1 MEKATKKI
9 IKKIEQDIKEINMLV
24 GFVNIMEKNEVG
36 LEEFKE
42 LLKWFVMVYEVSD
55 NDEDLKDVFDRTRK
69 AKKLFETVNAI
80 ALFAEDD
87 EVE

>member
-1 MEKATKKI
+1 MEKVTKKI

-36 LEEFKE
+36 LKDFKE

-55 NDEDLKDVFDRTRK
+55 NDEELKDVFDRTRK
-69 AKKLFETVNAI
+69 AKKLLETVNTI
-80 ALFAEDD
+80 AQFTEL

>member
-9 IKKIEQDIKEINMLV
+9 IKKIEQDMKEINMLV

-36 LEEFKE
+36 LKEFKE

-55 NDEDLKDVFDRTRK
+55 NDEELKDVFERTRK
-69 AKKLFETVNAI
+69 DKKLLETVNTI
-80 ALFAEDD
+80 AQFTEL

>member
-9 IKKIEQDIKEINMLV
+9 IKKIEQDMKEINMLV

-36 LEEFKE
+36 LKEFKE

-55 NDEDLKDVFDRTRK
+55 NDEELKDVFERTRK
-69 AKKLFETVNAI
+69 AKKLLETVNTI
-80 ALFAEDD
+80 AQFTEL

>member
-9 IKKIEQDIKEINMLV
+9 IKKIEQDMKEINMLV

-36 LEEFKE
+36 LKDFKE

-55 NDEDLKDVFDRTRK
+55 NDEELKDVFERTRK
-69 AKKLFETVNAI
+69 AKKLLETVNTI
-80 ALFAEDD
+80 AQFTEL